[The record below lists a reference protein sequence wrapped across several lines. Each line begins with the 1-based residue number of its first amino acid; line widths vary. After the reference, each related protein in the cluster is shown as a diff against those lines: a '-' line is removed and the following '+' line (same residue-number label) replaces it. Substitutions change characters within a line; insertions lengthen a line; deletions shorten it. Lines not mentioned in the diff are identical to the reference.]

1 MTKATTRRFFWG
13 GTLLF
18 TAVFIGLTIHTH
30 TTIGERTNS
39 EALTQDVVRGLK
51 VWERNNC
58 ENCHTLMGEGA
69 YYAPD
74 LTKIVEQRGRSYLQQ
89 FMRDP
94 SAFYSAERDGRLMP
108 TLDLSEQEIEDV
120 VSFLGWVGNVDLNG
134 WPPRP
139 ILVAG
144 VSVRGL
150 PGVEGV
156 EDSPEPVL
164 RGKAVFHGQA
174 GCVACHS
181 IAAEVTLVG
190 SSMAGLPERALR
202 RIESPDYRGRATT
215 AQEYI
220 QESILEPNA
229 HVAEPPEGRIFE
241 TTAGE
246 SLMPSDYGERLT
258 EQQIRDLVDY
268 LMTFRETQE
277 GRS

>member
-1 MTKATTRRFFWG
+1 MTKTTTRRFFWG
-13 GTLLF
+13 GTVLF
-18 TAVFIGLTIHTH
+18 TAIFIGMTIHTH
-30 TTIGERTNS
+30 TTIGERTNA
-39 EALTQDVVRGLK
+39 EALTEEVVRGLK

-74 LTKIVEQRGRSYLQQ
+74 LTKIVEQRGRPYLEQ

-108 TLDLSEQEIEDV
+108 TLDLSEQEIADV
-120 VSFLGWVGNVDLNG
+120 VSFLDWVGNVDLNG

-144 VSVRGL
+144 VAARSL
-150 PGVEGV
+150 PGIEGV
-156 EDSPEPVL
+156 QDSPEPVL
-164 RGKAVFHGQA
+164 RGKAVFHEQA
-174 GCVACHS
+174 GCAACHS

-202 RIESPDYRGRATT
+202 RLQDANYRGSAKT

-220 QESILEPNA
+220 RESILDPSA

-241 TTAGE
+241 TAAGV
-246 SLMPSDYGERLT
+246 SLMPSD
-258 EQQIRDLVDY
+258 
-268 LMTFRETQE
+268 
-277 GRS
+277 